1 MRRITSAC
9 LLQTMRFDTLNG
21 EDPAQELEMFC
32 KKLDMKKTKYIIEEK
47 TSEPG
52 RALLVKI
59 RRQYNQY
66 KTDGYLE

>member
-32 KKLDMKKTKYIIEEK
+32 KKMDMKKTKYVIEEK

-52 RALLVKI
+52 GALLVKI

>member
-21 EDPAQELEMFC
+21 EDPVQELEMFC

-52 RALLVKI
+52 GTLLVKI

>member
-47 TSEPG
+47 ISEPG
-52 RALLVKI
+52 GALLVKI